1 MAGAEGTRR
10 EDQTVAETRGQPD
23 QTTDQAGQ
31 AGTTSA
37 WSYYLVRIA
46 ILSVTAAFIVVMVL
60 FAFLDVFNSQNASM
74 SRKLWVRFFHCLE
87 GIHREVTFQRP
98 LLAAPQGYLRSQ
110 CARTHLVGK
119 HPYYPRPP
127 LYLPKEPLEHVR
139 RAYAGMVA
147 SGVA

>member
-1 MAGAEGTRR
+1 MAGCPASRVNSGQSSRSTSRISGAEL
-10 EDQTVAETRGQPD
+10 E
-23 QTTDQAGQ
+23 
-31 AGTTSA
+31 
-37 WSYYLVRIA
+37 
-46 ILSVTAAFIVVMVL
+46 
-60 FAFLDVFNSQNASM
+60 SM

>member
-1 MAGAEGTRR
+1 MGATNYYLSGASAVFGQLKPPSSGTPAVEWFSNMVQASWFQAIAPPIAFVLIGMYAKRLGRR
-10 EDQTVAETRGQPD
+10 EGDE
-23 QTTDQAGQ
+23 
-31 AGTTSA
+31 
-37 WSYYLVRIA
+37 
-46 ILSVTAAFIVVMVL
+46 
-60 FAFLDVFNSQNASM
+60 SM